1 MSIVEHR
8 VLGDHRGQ
16 LIAIEAVRDIPFEIK
31 RIFYIYG
38 AQPNTLRGQHAHH
51 KTRQYLIAVSGSC
64 NVTLDDGKQR
74 ITYSLH
80 QPDIGLLQEPLVW
93 GTMHDFSHD
102 CVLVVLA
109 SEHYE
114 ENDYIR
120 NYAHFQEMFK

>member
-16 LIAIEAVRDIPFEIK
+16 LIAIEGARDIPFEIK

>member
-8 VLGDHRGQ
+8 GLGDHRGQ
-16 LIAIEAVRDIPFEIK
+16 LIAIEGARDIPFEIK